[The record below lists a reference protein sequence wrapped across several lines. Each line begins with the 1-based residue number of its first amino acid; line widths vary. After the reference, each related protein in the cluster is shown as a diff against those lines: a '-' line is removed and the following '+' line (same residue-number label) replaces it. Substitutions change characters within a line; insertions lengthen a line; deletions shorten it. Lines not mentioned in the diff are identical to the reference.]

1 MRSATTR
8 GTRAGIAITATVL
21 TLAGGA
27 LLSACGGDDGDATTD
42 ETGLPAM
49 VVSDGSTTTRL
60 EPAGGCSRIDGA
72 VVCGDPA
79 PPDCAD
85 PEVTRVSAGI
95 LTLGFDE
102 PPRRVEVLIGD
113 DATAI
118 RLPVTPGAAWRPP
131 ATGPAVFLADLPS
144 GRLLYTACLVPA
156 GDAGG

>member
-1 MRSATTR
+1 MRWATTPS
-8 GTRAGIAITATVL
+8 TRAAIAATIL
-21 TLAGGA
+21 ALAGGA
-27 LLSACGGDDGDATTD
+27 LISACGGDDGDATTD
-42 ETGLPAM
+42 AAGLPAM

-60 EPAGGCSRIDGA
+60 EPAGGCSRVDGA

-85 PEVTRVSAGI
+85 PEVARIRAAN
-95 LTLGFDE
+95 LTLSFDE
-102 PPRRVEVLIGD
+102 PPRRIEVLIGD

-118 RLPVTPGAAWRPP
+118 RLPTTADTRWRPP